1 VRVIFSLNL
10 CVLLV
15 AFWGC
20 SLSSQLNATASTS
33 FIMSKEKFE
42 QITFSLSRFKP
53 VKIFF
58 PLVEMPQLYCF
69 SK

>member
-1 VRVIFSLNL
+1 
-10 CVLLV
+10 
-15 AFWGC
+15 
-20 SLSSQLNATASTS
+20 
-33 FIMSKEKFE
+33 MSKEKFE